1 VKLVAKSVQIKPHG
15 NAVAIEGASGLLF
28 IMQAASKVDVEHVS
42 VFTMHYFLSP
52 VQVLREH
59 MEVAR

>member
-1 VKLVAKSVQIKPHG
+1 MAKSVQI

-42 VFTMHYFLSP
+42 VFTMHYFMSP